1 MFKKKLTGKVL
12 IILAVSLTCGFATM
26 GVIAIGLQSTSTMNL
41 ELKNVRDMASLIIG
55 DIDEYMMKGDTTE
68 VDRYIKQV
76 RKNPFILDLKVFDA
90 KGKESGAGN
99 GAELNSDVLTSLRD
113 GRNVEARHLV
123 NGNHILSIAVPLKN
137 DEGCKACH
145 DAGAQYLGGILL
157 TTTIQ
162 DGYES
167 IWKLALLLSIVG
179 ICFFFILLGCIYIFF
194 KNAIIRHILR
204 IAETVNELAAD
215 GGDLD
220 RTIPVTSNDEI
231 GGLASGINKLIGKIH
246 EIITSISRDAGELSI
261 ATTQLSGS
269 SETMAARIHQT
280 VDQTSAV
287 ATASEEMA
295 VTSSEI
301 ARNCAVAADGSRQ
314 ASELAQTGSGIV
326 AETVEVMN
334 RISGCVRES
343 AQTIES
349 LGSRSDQIGEI
360 IGTIEDIADQ
370 TNLLALNAAIEAARA
385 GEQGRGFAVVA
396 DEVRAL
402 ADRTTKA
409 TREIGEMIKAIQR
422 ETRVAVVAMEQGVK
436 EVEDG
441 TSEAGRSG
449 RALQE
454 ILEQINSVAMQV
466 NQIATAAEQQTA
478 TTSEI
483 SGNIQQI
490 TEVVNE
496 TATGTRETA
505 AAAGR
510 LAALADDLNRVVGQ
524 FSIAI

>member
-1 MFKKKLTGKVL
+1 MFTNKLTGKVL
-12 IILAVSLTCGFATM
+12 VILAVTLTCGFASL
-26 GVIAIGLQSTSTMNL
+26 GVIAIWLQSDSTMKL
-41 ELKNVRDMASLIIG
+41 ELKNARDIASLIIG
-55 DIDEYMMKGDTTE
+55 DIDEYMMKGDNKE
-68 VDRYIKQV
+68 VTRYINKV
-76 RKNPFILDLKVFDA
+76 RENPFIVNLKVFDA
-90 KGKESGAGN
+90 KGNESGVGTDATAN
-99 GAELNSDVLTSLRD
+99 ADILEALRI
-113 GRNVEARHLV
+113 GGNVETKSLENGKHL
-123 NGNHILSIAVPLKN
+123 LSIAVPLKN
-137 DEGCKACH
+137 DAGCQSCH
-145 DAGAQYLGGILL
+145 EAGAKYLGGILL

-167 IWKLALLLSIVG
+167 ILKLGVLLSIVG
-179 ICFFFILLGCIYIFF
+179 ICFFLILLGSIYLFF
-194 KNAIIRHILR
+194 RKAIIRHILR
-204 IAETVNELAAD
+204 IAQTVNELAAD

-231 GGLASGINKLIGKIH
+231 GGLASGINRLIGKLHDIVA
-246 EIITSISRDAGELSI
+246 SISRNAEGLSS
-261 ATTQLSGS
+261 AATQLSGS
-269 SETMAARIHQT
+269 SESMAAGIQQT

-295 VTSSEI
+295 ATSSEI
-301 ARNCAVAADGSRQ
+301 ARNCTVAADGSRQ
-314 ASELAQTGSGIV
+314 ASELAASGSDIV
-326 AETVEVMN
+326 AGTVEVMN
-334 RISGCVRES
+334 RVSSRVRES

-349 LGSRSDQIGEI
+349 LGSRSDEIGEI

-402 ADRTTKA
+402 AERTTKA
-409 TREIGEMIKAIQR
+409 TREISEMIKAIQR
-422 ETRVAVVAMEQGVK
+422 ETRTAVVAMEQGVK
-436 EVEDG
+436 DVEEG
-441 TSEAGRSG
+441 TSEACRSG
-449 RALQE
+449 KALQG

-505 AAAGR
+505 AAAGQ
-510 LAALADDLNRVVGQ
+510 LAILADDLNRLVGQ
-524 FSIAI
+524 FRMTA